1 MRLVLDTSSAVSVAL
16 LDGAALLSAAHRY
29 DPRRHAEL
37 LAAMVDSVLGEAG
50 LTPADLTMVVAGQ
63 GPGPF
68 TGLRVALVTARVLGF
83 ATGVPVHGVC
93 SLDALALAAARRV
106 AAGDEVLVAT
116 DARRREVYWARYRS
130 QGPGLPPHR
139 LGGPAVDPDLADLLD
154 PEATDLGQL
163 AAAELAAGVSIRP
176 PDALYLR
183 RPDAVEK
190 QPAGAGR

>member
-1 MRLVLDTSSAVSVAL
+1 
-16 LDGAALLSAAHRY
+16 
-29 DPRRHAEL
+29 
-37 LAAMVDSVLGEAG
+37 
-50 LTPADLTMVVAGQ
+50 
-63 GPGPF
+63 
-68 TGLRVALVTARVLGF
+68 VLGF

-139 LGGPAVDPDLADLLD
+139 LGGPAVGAAAGLVVNGARCLGRGAHLYPQALPPDPDLADLLD